1 MLTSHRKLIG
11 MTHEEVA
18 RRMGRSPSMVSE
30 LECAAGNLT
39 IATMELWA
47 QAVWLRPEL
56 GFVYIG
62 EDESPDD
69 ASD

>member
-1 MLTSHRKLIG
+1 
-11 MTHEEVA
+11 
-18 RRMGRSPSMVSE
+18 MVSE

-62 EDESPDD
+62 EDESPDE